1 MRGRAGRSDMIQHIS
16 PDTFEFFASYLLA
29 GYVVIIVRS
38 RFILGVRPKPAEL
51 IVEAIVFSLIN
62 QLLASL
68 ISELSNYTGL
78 SHWLDSTGVLPGS
91 DSKLYFFLKV
101 LALPALLGIILGY
114 NLSAGWKNALLR
126 RLSMP
131 VVHPVQRGYDF
142 AFGNGR
148 EPGFVIVKY
157 FDETTVLGFFG
168 ENSLAASDPERS
180 DLYLERLY
188 FINESGSWQE
198 PDPPRSGLVN
208 LRDVRSIEFLD
219 PEGK

>member
-1 MRGRAGRSDMIQHIS
+1 MVQLLS
-16 PDTFEFFASYLLA
+16 PDTFEFFATYLLA

-51 IVEAIVFSLIN
+51 VVEAIVFSLVN
-62 QLLASL
+62 QLVASL
-68 ISELSNYTGL
+68 IVEISVWTGL
-78 SHWLDSTGVLPGS
+78 TRLLDSSGFLPSS
-91 DSKLYFFLKV
+91 DSRIYFFLKI
-101 LALPALLGIILGY
+101 LALPTVIGLLLGY

-131 VVHPVQRGYDF
+131 VTHPVQRGYDF
-142 AFGNGR
+142 AFGRGR

-157 FDETTVLGFFG
+157 FDDTTVLGFFG
-168 ENSLAASDPERS
+168 ETSLAASDPERS

-188 FINESGSWQE
+188 FLNDDGSWQE
-198 PDPPRSGLVN
+198 PDPSRSGLVN
-208 LRDVRSIEFLD
+208 LEEVRSIEFLD